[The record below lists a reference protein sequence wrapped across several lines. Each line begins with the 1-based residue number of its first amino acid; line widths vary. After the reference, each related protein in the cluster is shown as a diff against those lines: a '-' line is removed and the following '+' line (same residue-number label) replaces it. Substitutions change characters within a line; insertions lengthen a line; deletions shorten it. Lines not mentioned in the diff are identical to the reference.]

1 MSRLLEHPSSL
12 SLRLMRTNAWSNKIL
27 RSFTYPGEKGLWW
40 AHANQYKT
48 KELRFWQMTRWMFH
62 LLLLCVSWFLESVFN
77 CMWSKLKPKY
87 INIQLCD
94 IRNFKL
100 PGNKIWTSFE
110 ENPDNFTLLHDL
122 STLRSKENEHQGK
135 GYGGGGGHASED
147 VPGQTAKM
155 PQLWCYR
162 TYWKVRGGVK

>member
-1 MSRLLEHPSSL
+1 MKANVRSY
-12 SLRLMRTNAWSNKIL
+12 KIL
-27 RSFTYPGEKGLWW
+27 RSFTYPGDKGLMP
-40 AHANQYKT
+40 AHGNQCKM
-48 KELRFWQMTRWMFH
+48 KELGFWQMTRWKFH
-62 LLLLCVSWFLESVFN
+62 LFLLFVSWFLEIVFN
-77 CMWSKLKPKY
+77 CKWSTLKPKY
-87 INIQLCD
+87 INIQPSD
-94 IRNFKL
+94 NRNFKL

-110 ENPDNFTLLHDL
+110 KKPDNFTLLHDL

-135 GYGGGGGHASED
+135 GYGGGGGHPSED